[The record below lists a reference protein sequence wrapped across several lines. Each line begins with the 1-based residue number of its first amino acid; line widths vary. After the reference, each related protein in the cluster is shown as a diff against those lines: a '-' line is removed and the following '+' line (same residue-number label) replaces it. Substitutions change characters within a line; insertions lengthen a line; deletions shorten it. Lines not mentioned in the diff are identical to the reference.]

1 MLNMGVLG
9 NSFYSFQKNN
19 SHGTQFIWV
28 QSDHFS
34 SFINLPLSYT
44 SFWKY
49 AIGHFQMLVRPYH
62 SDILDISRLYNLH
75 QLTPKLMNS
84 KWGPIKDCHWHFCA
98 PFAGDFSSHPVLVM
112 WPNGVNP
119 AFANKKVLRLW
130 KCWWTI
136 SYRYHSLSCLSFTHQ
151 AFTRISRGHSSS
163 GFLEARWSR
172 IKIWVNRHMVF
183 NMKSGESRKSKSMNH
198 HIISVVILNPM
209 TNNIPQTVTFWLPW
223 PHCTKMEH
231 PEMKV
236 ASSGTKHCCLGVW
249 GAVTGSVASS
259 LTQHQTQ
266 MLSCDKPCLPT
277 IIALD
282 PNHSSPKD
290 THTHRTCIPSVLT
303 VAMSGAW
310 SSVYKFAIL

>member
-9 NSFYSFQKNN
+9 NSFYSFQKND

-34 SFINLPLSYT
+34 SFINLPLSHT

-75 QLTPKLMNS
+75 QLTSKLMNS
-84 KWGPIKDCHWHFCA
+84 KWGPIKDCRWHFCA

-151 AFTRISRGHSSS
+151 AFTRISR
-163 GFLEARWSR
+163 E
-172 IKIWVNRHMVF
+172 I
-183 NMKSGESRKSKSMNH
+183 
-198 HIISVVILNPM
+198 
-209 TNNIPQTVTFWLPW
+209 
-223 PHCTKMEH
+223 H
-231 PEMKV
+231 PV
-236 ASSGTKHCCLGVW
+236 
-249 GAVTGSVASS
+249 
-259 LTQHQTQ
+259 
-266 MLSCDKPCLPT
+266 D
-277 IIALD
+277 
-282 PNHSSPKD
+282 
-290 THTHRTCIPSVLT
+290 
-303 VAMSGAW
+303 
-310 SSVYKFAIL
+310 F